1 MRNMKSAILWL
12 FFLVVHASFSQ
23 NASYW
28 QQQADYVMEIDV
40 NVKKYQYK
48 GKQKLTYTNNSPDTL
63 KVVFYHLY
71 YNAFQPGSEMD
82 ARLQTIADPD
92 RRMTNNIGSKESPK
106 YESRIAKLTP
116 SEVGYIKIK
125 TLQQDGISVKH
136 QTEGTI
142 LKVTLNQPILPKTST
157 VFEMEYEAQI
167 PVMIRR
173 TGRNSQ
179 DAVALSMAQW
189 YPKIAAYDYRGWHP
203 NEYIGR
209 EFYGVWGNFDVKITI
224 DKNYILG
231 ATGYLQNANEIG
243 FGYQDEGV
251 KVTVQKGK
259 TKTWH
264 FLAPKVHDFT
274 WAADPHFKHDKIK
287 LADDKTFH
295 FLYKSHESNWKKM
308 QPELVKTFAYFNKI
322 VGEYPWKQ
330 YSFIQGGDGGMEY
343 AMCTLVAGGEHYN
356 SLLGTSIH
364 ELAHAWFQHL
374 LATDEA
380 SYAWMDEGFT
390 SFIEDLAMHT
400 VVYPDSQKNLFQG
413 AYRSYFSLVNSG
425 LEEPATTHAD
435 RYHRNFPYSVMA
447 YSKGLLFLTQIG
459 YIIGESNLMKTL
471 QQFYTDF
478 AFKNPHPIDFIRT
491 AEKVSGLQLGWFLNE
506 FIETTH
512 TADYAIDK
520 VVANGNKTQITLK
533 RIGRLPLPI
542 DLFVIGKDA
551 SKTYCYIPLRMQ
563 FGEKEN
569 PYKNYPQKTFP
580 AWGWAHP
587 TYTFEVEMPLKDI
600 QTIVID
606 PNNVTVDINKKNN
619 VFENN

>member
-1 MRNMKSAILWL
+1 MKHIKPIIQLL
-12 FFLVVHASFSQ
+12 FLGVAYLGFSQ
-23 NASYW
+23 NTSYW

-40 NVKKYQYK
+40 DVKKFQYK
-48 GKQKLTYTNNSPDTL
+48 GKQKLTYTNHSPDTL
-63 KVVFYHLY
+63 NVVFYHLY

-92 RRMTNNIGSKESPK
+92 RRMTINLGSKEAPQ
-106 YESRIAKLTP
+106 YQSRIAQLTP
-116 SEVGYIKIK
+116 SEIGYIRVKSM
-125 TLQQDGISVKH
+125 QQDGVSVEH

-142 LKVTLNQPILPKTST
+142 LKVTLHKPILPHST
-157 VFEMEYEAQI
+157 TIFEMEYEAQI

-173 TGRNSQ
+173 SGRNNP
-179 DAVALSMAQW
+179 DGVALSMAQW
-189 YPKIAAYDYRGWHP
+189 YPKMAAYDHRGWHP

-231 ATGYLQNANEIG
+231 GSGYLQNANEIG

-251 KVTVQKGK
+251 NVPTKKGK

-264 FLAPKVHDFT
+264 FIAPNVHDFT
-274 WAADPHFKHDKIK
+274 WAADPHFIHEKIE
-287 LADDKTFH
+287 LPNNKTFH
-295 FLYKSHESNWKKM
+295 FLYKKHAENWKKM
-308 QPELVKTFAYFNKI
+308 QPELVKTFALFNKI
-322 VGEYPWKQ
+322 VGEYPWQQ

-343 AMCTLVAGGEHYN
+343 AMCTLVAGGENYN

-390 SFIEDLAMHT
+390 SFIEELAMHT
-400 VVYPDSQKNLFQG
+400 VVHPTSEAIPFQG
-413 AYRSYFSLVNSG
+413 AYRSYYRLVASG

-435 RYHRNFPYSVMA
+435 RYHQNFPYSVMA
-447 YSKGLLFLTQIG
+447 YSKGLLFLTQLG
-459 YIIGESNLMKTL
+459 YIIGEPQLMKTL
-471 QQFYTDF
+471 QQFYKDF

-491 AEKVSGLQLGWFLNE
+491 AEKVSGLQLRWFLNE
-506 FIETTH
+506 FIETTN
-512 TADYAIDK
+512 TVDYAVDK
-520 VVANGNKTQITLK
+520 VVAQGKKTQITLR
-533 RIGRLPLPI
+533 RIGRLPMPV
-542 DLFVIGKDA
+542 DLFIIGKDA

-563 FGEKEN
+563 FGQKEN
-569 PYKNYPQKTFP
+569 PYKNYTQKIFP

-587 TYTFEVEMPLKDI
+587 TYTFEVEIPLSEI

-606 PNNVTVDINKKNN
+606 PNEITVDINKKNN
-619 VFENN
+619 IFENN

>member
-1 MRNMKSAILWL
+1 MKSAILWL

-48 GKQKLTYTNNSPDTL
+48 GKQKLTYTNNSPDIL

-264 FLAPKVHDFT
+264 FLAPKGSR
-274 WAADPHFKHDKIK
+274 
-287 LADDKTFH
+287 L
-295 FLYKSHESNWKKM
+295 
-308 QPELVKTFAYFNKI
+308 
-322 VGEYPWKQ
+322 
-330 YSFIQGGDGGMEY
+330 
-343 AMCTLVAGGEHYN
+343 
-356 SLLGTSIH
+356 LLGR
-364 ELAHAWFQHL
+364 L
-374 LATDEA
+374 
-380 SYAWMDEGFT
+380 
-390 SFIEDLAMHT
+390 
-400 VVYPDSQKNLFQG
+400 
-413 AYRSYFSLVNSG
+413 
-425 LEEPATTHAD
+425 
-435 RYHRNFPYSVMA
+435 
-447 YSKGLLFLTQIG
+447 
-459 YIIGESNLMKTL
+459 
-471 QQFYTDF
+471 
-478 AFKNPHPIDFIRT
+478 
-491 AEKVSGLQLGWFLNE
+491 
-506 FIETTH
+506 TH
-512 TADYAIDK
+512 TF
-520 VVANGNKTQITLK
+520 KT
-533 RIGRLPLPI
+533 R
-542 DLFVIGKDA
+542 
-551 SKTYCYIPLRMQ
+551 
-563 FGEKEN
+563 
-569 PYKNYPQKTFP
+569 
-580 AWGWAHP
+580 
-587 TYTFEVEMPLKDI
+587 
-600 QTIVID
+600 
-606 PNNVTVDINKKNN
+606 
-619 VFENN
+619 